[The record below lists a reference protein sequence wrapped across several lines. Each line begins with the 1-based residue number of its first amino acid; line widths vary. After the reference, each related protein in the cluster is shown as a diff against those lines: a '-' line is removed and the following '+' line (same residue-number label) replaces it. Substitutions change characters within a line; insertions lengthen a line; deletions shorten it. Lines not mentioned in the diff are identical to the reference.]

1 MPLVEKEIYRFD
13 RFVLDPVER
22 LLSCDGAPVSLT
34 PKAFDTLICLVRN
47 QGRMVTKDELLRQVW
62 PDTFVEEI
70 NLAVNISAIRKA
82 LGERPQQCRF
92 IATIPGRGYRFV
104 AAVRYLS
111 VQNGNG
117 NSRVAAEHPTASD
130 AEARDS
136 PTAGNGSAVLG
147 GQPA

>member
-1 MPLVEKEIYRFD
+1 MPLAEKEIYRFD

-22 LLSCDGAPVSLT
+22 ILSCDGTAVSLT
-34 PKAFDTLICLVRN
+34 PKAFDTLVCLVRN
-47 QGRMVTKDELLRQVW
+47 QGHMVTKDELLRQVW

-70 NLAVNISAIRKA
+70 NLAVNISTIRKA
-82 LGERPQQCRF
+82 LGESAQECRF
-92 IATIPGRGYRFV
+92 IATVPGHGYRFV
-104 AAVRYLS
+104 AEARNLTKH
-111 VQNGNG
+111 NGNG